1 MKLCVIAATVRKWEG
16 QKFLWVIGEGQT
28 EEFRVDAKTVVP
40 IEASDKTLPEIS
52 WKSLGAWKVKILIST
67 RLHQ

>member
-1 MKLCVIAATVRKWEG
+1 M
-16 QKFLWVIGEGQT
+16 WVIGEGKT

-52 WKSLGAWKVKILIST
+52 WKSLGAWKVKITYQHKDTSIIYN
-67 RLHQ
+67 QKF